1 MSAKAYIGTSGF
13 YYEHWKG
20 AFYPPELSKKSY
32 LNYYME
38 HFDTVEMNS
47 TFYHL
52 PKAKTI
58 EHWSKMAK
66 ERFFYSIKVY
76 RGITHYK
83 RLQDVKEDILLFL
96 HLIKPLKS
104 HLGAFL
110 FQLPPSLH
118 KDTKLLASF
127 LHLLPTGYRYAIEFR
142 HSSWYCEEIYDLL
155 RHYDVAFCIHDY
167 QKKPTPV
174 IDTAH
179 FVYIRFHGTN
189 GRYAGSYSDG
199 TLQLWSQKIDAFLQH
214 GKSVYVYFN
223 NDFNTD
229 AVRDAMR
236 LRSLLHTE

>member
-20 AFYPPELSKKSY
+20 AFYPPELPKKSY
-32 LNYYME
+32 LSYYME

-52 PKAKTI
+52 PRAKTI
-58 EHWSKMAK
+58 QHWLEIAR
-66 ERFFYSIKVY
+66 EGFFYSLKAY

-83 RLQDVKEDILLFL
+83 RLQNVQEDLLLFL

-104 HLGAFL
+104 HLGVLL

-118 KDTKLLASF
+118 KDIERLASF
-127 LHLLPTGYRYAIEFR
+127 LHLLPRGYRYAIEFR
-142 HSSWYCEEIYDLL
+142 HNSWYCDEIYELL
-155 RHYDVAFCIHDY
+155 RRYDVAFCIHDY
-167 QKKPTPV
+167 QKKPTPI

-189 GRYAGSYSDG
+189 GRYVGSYSDE
-199 TLQLWSQKIDAFLQH
+199 TLQLWSQKIDAFLHH

-223 NDFNTD
+223 NDFNAD

-236 LRSLLHTE
+236 LRSLLHAE